1 MKKII
6 LLITMILL
14 PIVSFAKGTAY
25 GNADW
30 GMTPAQVLEAEKGK
44 AVEIKPEQYFKSFG
58 KVRINDLIIASGTY
72 TANFLFDEN
81 DRLIQTNVVSNEQK
95 NRAIAASQFNELHRL
110 LTQKYGEPVFK
121 SLNKVT
127 WKTKDTT
134 IELSHSYVP
143 NSIVRTSIRYIPNT
157 KIEQDTSN
165 L

>member
-14 PIVSFAKGTAY
+14 PIASFAKGNAY
-25 GNADW
+25 GNTEW
-30 GMTPAQVLEAEKGK
+30 GMTPSQVIEAEKGK
-44 AVEIKPEQYFKSFG
+44 AIEIPPVQYLNAVG
-58 KVRINDLIIASGTY
+58 KVKIDGITISTGTY
-72 TANFLFDEN
+72 TANFIFD
-81 DRLIQTNVVSNEQK
+81 DKDHLIQTNVVSNEQN
-95 NRAIAASQFNELHRL
+95 NRVIAASQFNELHRL

-121 SLNKVT
+121 SLNKIT

-134 IELSHSYVP
+134 IELSHTYVP
-143 NSIVRTSIRYIPNT
+143 NSIVRTSIRYVPNT